1 MPLMPGSLRDLD
13 LLDSGSRAV
22 VRLMFVGVGL
32 AAALIFLREVARSA
46 DAQSPLVQAFS
57 AANVGSSVILLGLLL
72 AITFGIRGGRGIVDH
87 RIAFRLFFVAIYAA
101 FTIFVITQPVPPLH

>member
-1 MPLMPGSLRDLD
+1 MPMMPGSLRDLD
-13 LLDSGSRAV
+13 LLDNGSRAV
-22 VRLMFVGVGL
+22 VRLVFVGAGL
-32 AAALIFLREVARSA
+32 AVAFVFLREVARSA

-72 AITFGIRGGRGIVDH
+72 AITFGIHGGRGIVNH

-101 FTIFVITQPVPPLH
+101 FTIFVITQPVRPLH

>member
-32 AAALIFLREVARSA
+32 ATALIFLREVARSA
-46 DAQSPLVQAFS
+46 DAQSPLVQGFS

-72 AITFGIRGGRGIVDH
+72 AITFGVHGDSGIVNH
-87 RIAFRLFFVAIYAA
+87 RIAYRLFFVAIYAA